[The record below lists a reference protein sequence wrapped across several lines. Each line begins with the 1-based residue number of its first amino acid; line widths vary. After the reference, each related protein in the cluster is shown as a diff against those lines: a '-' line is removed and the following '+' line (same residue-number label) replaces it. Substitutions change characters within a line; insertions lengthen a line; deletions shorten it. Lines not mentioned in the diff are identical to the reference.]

1 VGSKIDIDS
10 LNESELID
18 LNNRVIERLHFLQ
31 GRGESQKAWAIPDR
45 GRLNDLLALTIE
57 DSSAQGEQRF
67 ISIEVQR

>member
-1 VGSKIDIDS
+1 MGSKIDIDS

-31 GRGESQKAWAIPDR
+31 ERAESQKAWALPDR